1 MAGILFDTHAFI
13 RQLRE
18 SGFEEEQAEALSEAM
33 KNVREAITQEAVTKS
48 DINEVRHEIR
58 ELELK
63 MGNQLESIRGEITLL
78 KWMMGVLL
86 AGVASLVLRSFFL
99 S

>member
-1 MAGILFDTHAFI
+1 MAGIMFDTHAFI
-13 RQLRE
+13 RRLKE

-58 ELELK
+58 EIELK
-63 MGNQLESIRGEITLL
+63 IGSQLESIRGEITLL

-86 AGVASLVLRSFFL
+86 AGVASLVLRAFFL
-99 S
+99 P